1 MIKNKKNIISLIL
14 SFFIGLIFCYL
25 ILNFFSK
32 NNILVNSKDKFKL
45 FLSFVL
51 IVFSSLFLF
60 LNFNILMDVY
70 NKGKFIK
77 DRLFKIIRILI
88 TTFMLI
94 FLFVFLY
101 KKYSYMDL
109 VTIFYYSFFFEYLF
123 IGIIF
128 SLLISTNISKLKN
141 FMYPILKFIKSKI
154 KLSYLYL
161 FFVSPAI
168 GFIIMEILNLSTF
181 DSIDIDFIFI
191 NFLLYEII
199 HVFFYI
205 LFRKIKLT
213 STVSLMIIYYA
224 AIANY
229 FVISFRGIPIV
240 FSDIYSVKTAF
251 SVSGGYDFNLN
262 SDFTTALI
270 IFGSTMLLLILSSE
284 IEKQINNVGEIIK
297 SIIILTVLL
306 VFSGFVYNSGLYFKD
321 ATHTHWEPSTKFK
334 KYGYISSFVY
344 DFSKSVTIDIEDYSV
359 EEVDN
364 ILTKYIEN
372 HNNSKS
378 SKKPNIIVVMNEAFS
393 DFNIYGH
400 FETNEDYLPFFR
412 SLEKNTIKGILTTSP
427 ERGGGTG
434 YTEYEFLTGNTMAF
448 LRGTNPYV
456 QYINS
461 EMPSIVSTLKDQG
474 YQVLAMHPY
483 KKSGYNRVSVYS
495 HFGFED
501 FVAIESFENP
511 ETVRG
516 NISDLEN
523 YKKVIELYEDRDSDK
538 SFFIF
543 NITMQNHGGYFDT
556 GYVFDNPINVTSFK
570 VREDVDI
577 FLSLMKESDLA
588 FEYLIDYFKNIEED
602 TIILMFGDHQPML
615 DDTFLETLYQK
626 PLDELSLEDRVKLY
640 QVPFIIWAN
649 YNIEEKYL
657 EEISINYLSSLLLEN
672 AGVETTTYN
681 EYLLNLYEKIPIIVA
696 NFYFDKKGKVYNF
709 DEKSVLKES
718 IHEYEVIQYNN
729 LFDLNNR
736 LDKYFYLE
744 D

>member
-1 MIKNKKNIISLIL
+1 
-14 SFFIGLIFCYL
+14 
-25 ILNFFSK
+25 
-32 NNILVNSKDKFKL
+32 
-45 FLSFVL
+45 
-51 IVFSSLFLF
+51 
-60 LNFNILMDVY
+60 
-70 NKGKFIK
+70 
-77 DRLFKIIRILI
+77 
-88 TTFMLI
+88 
-94 FLFVFLY
+94 
-101 KKYSYMDL
+101 
-109 VTIFYYSFFFEYLF
+109 
-123 IGIIF
+123 
-128 SLLISTNISKLKN
+128 
-141 FMYPILKFIKSKI
+141 
-154 KLSYLYL
+154 
-161 FFVSPAI
+161 
-168 GFIIMEILNLSTF
+168 MEILNLSTF
-181 DSIDIDFIFI
+181 DSIDLDFIFI

-205 LFRKIKLT
+205 LFRRIKLA

-251 SVSGGYDFNLN
+251 SVSGSYEFTLN

-284 IEKQINNVGEIIK
+284 RKKQTNKVGEIIK

-306 VFSGFVYNSGLYFKD
+306 VFSVFVYNSGLYFKD
-321 ATHTHWEPSTKFK
+321 ATHTHWEPSAKFK

-344 DFSKSVTIDIEDYSV
+344 DFSKAITIDIENYSL
-359 EEVDN
+359 EEVN
-364 ILTKYIEN
+364 NVLSKYKE
-372 HNNSKS
+372 HDNNSNS
-378 SKKPNIIVVMNEAFS
+378 SNNPNIIVVMNEAFS
-393 DFNIYGH
+393 DFNIYGD

-461 EMPSIVSTLKDQG
+461 EMPSMVSTLKDQG
-474 YQVLAMHPY
+474 YQILAMHPY

-501 FVAIESFENP
+501 FVAIESFDNP

-523 YKKVIELYEDRDSDK
+523 YKKVIELYEERNTDK

-556 GYVFDNPINVTSFK
+556 GYVFDKPINVTSFD
-570 VREDVDI
+570 VREDIDI
-577 FLSLMKESDLA
+577 FLSLMKESDSA
-588 FEYLIDYFKNIEED
+588 FEYLIDYFENIDED

-615 DDTFLETLYQK
+615 DDSFLETLYEK
-626 PLDELSLEDRVKLY
+626 PLTELTLEERVKLY
-640 QVPFIIWAN
+640 QVPFIIWSN
-649 YNIEEKYL
+649 YNIEEDYL
-657 EEISINYLSSLLLEN
+657 EEISINYLSSLLLET
-672 AGVETTTYN
+672 AGVETTPYN
-681 EYLLNLYEKIPIIVA
+681 KYLLDLQQKMPIIVA
-696 NFYFDKKGKVYNF
+696 NFYYDKEGKVYDF
-709 DEKSVLKES
+709 DEESILKES

-744 D
+744 N